1 MTLTDFSLAA
11 SALFAFAGLVPT
23 EPKYQV
29 DSAVCMV
36 VAGAWATLALLA
48 EKGVV

>member
-23 EPKYQV
+23 APKYQV
-29 DSAVCMV
+29 DSVVCMV
-36 VAGAWATLALLA
+36 VAGAWAALALLA
-48 EKGVV
+48 EKGAV

>member
-11 SALFAFAGLVPT
+11 SVLFAFAGLVPA
-23 EPKYQV
+23 EPKYRV
-29 DSAVCMV
+29 DSVICMA
-36 VAGAWATLALLA
+36 VAGAWAALALLS

>member
-23 EPKYQV
+23 APKYQV
-29 DSAVCMV
+29 DSVVCMV

>member
-1 MTLTDFSLAA
+1 MTLTNFSLAA
-11 SALFAFAGLVPT
+11 SAMFAFAGLVPT